1 MSELT
6 KEKLLEARG
15 LIELG
20 WTQGTPYDS
29 YSGDTDCYCLG
40 GAIAKVVFNDPFQ
53 MYEGVAEPVFEIFV
67 TLADLPRILY
77 YGGGSEVDWATSV
90 YDFNDTVTKEDVLA
104 AIDKAVEKIEQS

>member
-20 WTQGTPYDS
+20 WTQGTPVDPYTQNGS
-29 YSGDTDCYCLG
+29 SVCYCLG
-40 GAIAKVVFNDPFQ
+40 GAIAKVLFNDPFQ
-53 MYEGVAEPVFEIFV
+53 MYDRVAEPIFEKFV
-67 TLADLPRILY
+67 TLADLPRKLSY
-77 YGGGSEVDWATSV
+77 DESVAWAESV
-90 YDFNDTVTKEDVLA
+90 YDFNDEHSKEEVLD